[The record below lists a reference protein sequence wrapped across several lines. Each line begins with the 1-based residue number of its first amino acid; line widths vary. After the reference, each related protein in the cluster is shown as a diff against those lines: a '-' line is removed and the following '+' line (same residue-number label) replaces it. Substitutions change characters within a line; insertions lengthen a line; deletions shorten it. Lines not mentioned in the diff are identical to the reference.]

1 MKSEERKKRIREET
15 RERVRRLREKRR
27 EEFRQAGNDTVQSTG
42 STSDITPAFKSRM
55 AKSRA
60 LKKTVQ
66 ALPKTP
72 EKKAE
77 LLESIS
83 SSPRTRKILTRKGL
97 VKTPEELKETER

>member
-55 AKSRA
+55 AKSRGS
-60 LKKTVQ
+60 KKTVQ

-83 SSPRTRKILTRKGL
+83 SSSPYEKNFD
-97 VKTPEELKETER
+97 

>member
-1 MKSEERKKRIREET
+1 MQTEKRKERIREQM

-27 EEFRQAGNDTVQSTG
+27 EEKRREELRQAGNDTAHSEG
-42 STSDITPAFKSRM
+42 STSDTTPVFKSRM

-60 LKKTVQ
+60 LKTGQ
-66 ALPKTP
+66 ALPETP

-83 SSPRTRKILTRKGL
+83 SSPRKRKILTK
-97 VKTPEELKETER
+97 